1 VIFKTGTS
9 VMLSG
14 GLIGNLM
21 AFYGPLIVWQWLPA
35 VIERG
40 RQKVSAW
47 PTCGAARAFKS
58 ASVKSREHWKMRPV
72 AKSKASACNIY
83 IPWEEI
89 NELEHPR
96 RKGKKARLKKDAAHL
111 PPCTFFPLVRARR
124 RRRERFLEAS
134 AMNNNYVCTQTVLSN
149 HLIVSVLSK

>member
-9 VMLSG
+9 LMLSG

-21 AFYGPLIVWQWLPA
+21 AFYGPLIVRQWLAA

-40 RQKVSAW
+40 RQKASAW
-47 PTCGAARAFKS
+47 PTCGPARAFKS
-58 ASVKSREHWKMRPV
+58 ASVKSREHWKMRPE
-72 AKSKASACNIY
+72 AKSKSSACNIY

-96 RKGKKARLKKDAAHL
+96 RRGKKARLKKDAAHL
-111 PPCTFFPLVRARR
+111 PHVHFFPLVRARR
-124 RRRERFLEAS
+124 RRERILEAS